1 MIKINQLIEEDKKLQ
16 TKMLLQI
23 HDELIFE
30 CSEKDESSVK
40 KIIKDAMV
48 SVSSSDHHM
57 FSIPLE
63 VSVNSGNNWG
73 EAH

>member
-1 MIKINQLIEEDKKLQ
+1 MRVVYKQLHLC
-16 TKMLLQI
+16 

-30 CSEKDESSVK
+30 CAEKDEEYVK
-40 KIIKDAMV
+40 KTIKEAMV
-48 SVSSSDHHM
+48 SISNSEHHM

-63 VSVNSGNNWG
+63 VNINSGNNWG